1 MCHCQTSFQLRVIR
15 AFRSTLE
22 DMEEKRSVHSIHSL
36 RSTRSMLNR
45 PMSDISYIDE
55 ETVCGSNARGQSF
68 SVAGGGS
75 SSFNGGGLLAAPR
88 HGMTASQL
96 RNKPSSGSEGS
107 SSSSANFASRNNY
120 LKVEGQTY
128 RVCRTVGRQES
139 ATAAATTNGGGGGNV
154 TLAAVR
160 RTSDAQTQS
169 AESSF
174 NEDAAE
180 NPLPPQQ
187 QQQQIP
193 AVAPIQQ
200 QQQQSFDM
208 SCATTN
214 TSFQQ
219 QQAGSMRMA
228 GPGLNNDD
236 FAYAAT
242 YVHVVGVPSSSR
254 GPSPVMLGPA
264 PVQYSMAGAMG
275 GPTHLLPSPMYSAVN
290 YGYDPTYCQYLGQ
303 AADGYQYELV
313 RRPSMGAPPSPIP
326 PPQPAPPPPALS
338 GHHDLLMPSQYNSR
352 GQSGSLLVPSTSPVP
367 HYTQQHHHPGLS
379 SMQGSFDS
387 VGGPPTTPIF
397 MQPASPRPPY
407 HHQQQPH
414 MYSSSGA
421 PSYSTT
427 PHRVS
432 SMSGGGQPAGHPH
445 DWGPPT
451 SSDIPK
457 LIHETSI

>member
-1 MCHCQTSFQLRVIR
+1 MNQLGDAFQLRVIR

-55 ETVCGSNARGQSF
+55 ETVLGTAARGQSF
-68 SVAGGGS
+68 SGAGGS

-88 HGMTASQL
+88 HGMNAS
-96 RNKPSSGSEGS
+96 RTKPSSGSEGS
-107 SSSSANFASRNNY
+107 SSSAAAATSRNNF

-128 RVCRTVGRQES
+128 RVCRNVGRQD
-139 ATAAATTNGGGGGNV
+139 AAANGGGGGNT
-154 TLAAVR
+154 TLTVR

-174 NEDAAE
+174 QEETEPPAAAV
-180 NPLPPQQ
+180 PTSGHPP
-187 QQQQIP
+187 
-193 AVAPIQQ
+193 Q

-208 SCATTN
+208 SCATAN
-214 TSFQQ
+214 NNFPPM
-219 QQAGSMRMA
+219 QASSARMA
-228 GPGLNNDD
+228 TNNDD
-236 FAYAAT
+236 FAYAAA

-254 GPSPVMLGPA
+254 GPSPVLLGPT
-264 PVQYSMAGAMG
+264 PVQYSMAGT
-275 GPTHLLPSPMYSAVN
+275 GPTHLLPSPLFSAVN

-326 PPQPAPPPPALS
+326 PPPPPS
-338 GHHDLLMPSQYNSR
+338 HHDLLMPTHYSSQSR
-352 GQSGSLLVPSTSPVP
+352 SGSLLVPSVSPVP
-367 HYTQQHHHPGLS
+367 HFTHHQHHPGLS

-397 MQPASPRPPY
+397 MQPASPRPPF
-407 HHQQQPH
+407 HQPLQAH
-414 MYSSSGA
+414 SFAGSSA
-421 PSYSTT
+421 PSYSST
-427 PHRVS
+427 PHRFS
-432 SMSGGGQPAGHPH
+432 SIGGVQPTNHPH

>member
-1 MCHCQTSFQLRVIR
+1 MLKTKSVSKVFLGKFCRRHCQTSFQLRVIR

-45 PMSDISYIDE
+45 PMSDISFIDE
-55 ETVCGSNARGQSF
+55 ETVVASATRGQSF
-68 SVAGGGS
+68 SVVGGGS

-88 HGMTASQL
+88 HGMTASL

-107 SSSSANFASRNNY
+107 SAAANYASRNNY

-139 ATAAATTNGGGGGNV
+139 AANGGGGGSA
-154 TLAAVR
+154 TLTAVAVR

-174 NEDAAE
+174 QEEADNHQ
-180 NPLPPQQ
+180 PSQQ
-187 QQQQIP
+187 QQQQQQALP
-193 AVAPIQQ
+193 AVALT
-200 QQQQSFDM
+200 QQQSFDM

-214 TSFQQ
+214 TSFPPQQQQQQQ
-219 QQAGSMRMA
+219 QQAGSARMA
-228 GPGLNNDD
+228 GQDD
-236 FAYAAT
+236 YTYAAA

-254 GPSPVMLGPA
+254 GPSPVLLGPT
-264 PVQYSMAGAMG
+264 PMQYSMAGA
-275 GPTHLLPSPMYSAVN
+275 GPTHLLPSPLYSAVN

-326 PPQPAPPPPALS
+326 PPQPAPPPQI
-338 GHHDLLMPSQYNSR
+338 HHDLLMPSQYSSR
-352 GQSGSLLVPSTSPVP
+352 GPSGSLLVPSASPVP
-367 HYTQQHHHPGLS
+367 HYSHQHHHPGLS

-407 HHQQQPH
+407 HHQQTH
-414 MYSSSGA
+414 AYNSG
-421 PSYSTT
+421 SYSTT
-427 PHRVS
+427 PHRIS
-432 SMSGGGQPAGHPH
+432 SMSGQPPH
-445 DWGPPT
+445 DWGPPN

>member
-1 MCHCQTSFQLRVIR
+1 MNQLGDAFQLRVIR

-55 ETVCGSNARGQSF
+55 ETVLSAAARGQSF
-68 SVAGGGS
+68 SGAGGS

-88 HGMTASQL
+88 HGMNASL

-107 SSSSANFASRNNY
+107 SSSSAAAAASRNNF

-128 RVCRTVGRQES
+128 RVCRTVGRQDS
-139 ATAAATTNGGGGGNV
+139 AANGGGGGIT
-154 TLAAVR
+154 TLTVR

-174 NEDAAE
+174 QEEAE
-180 NPLPPQQ
+180 PV
-187 QQQQIP
+187 QQQIAAVP
-193 AVAPIQQ
+193 APAHPP

-208 SCATTN
+208 SCATVNTN
-214 TSFQQ
+214 FPAM
-219 QQAGSMRMA
+219 QAGSARM
-228 GPGLNNDD
+228 GTNNDD
-236 FAYAAT
+236 YAYAAA

-254 GPSPVMLGPA
+254 GPSPVLIGPT
-264 PVQYSMAGAMG
+264 PVQYSMAGA
-275 GPTHLLPSPMYSAVN
+275 GPTHLLPSPLFSAVN

-326 PPQPAPPPPALS
+326 PPQPVPPPPS
-338 GHHDLLMPSQYNSR
+338 HHDLLMPTQYSQSR
-352 GQSGSLLVPSTSPVP
+352 SGSLLVPSAAPVP
-367 HYTQQHHHPGLS
+367 HFSHHQHHPGLS

-387 VGGPPTTPIF
+387 VGGPPATPIF

-407 HHQQQPH
+407 HQPLQAH
-414 MYSSSGA
+414 SYAGNAGPSYSSS
-421 PSYSTT
+421 T
-427 PHRVS
+427 PHRFS
-432 SMSGGGQPAGHPH
+432 SMGGVQPTNHPH
-445 DWGPPT
+445 DWGPPNAA
-451 SSDIPK
+451 DIPK